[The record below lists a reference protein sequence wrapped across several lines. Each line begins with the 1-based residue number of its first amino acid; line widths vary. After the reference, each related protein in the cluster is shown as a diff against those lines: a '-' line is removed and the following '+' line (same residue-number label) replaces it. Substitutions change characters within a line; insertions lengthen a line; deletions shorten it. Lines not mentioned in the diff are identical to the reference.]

1 MKKKKILK
9 SLGILIILALAI
21 IVIFSIVKYKQTG
34 NQTVS
39 IVTSD
44 KYYINDKVEAVVEI
58 NSSKIIEKGNIKVKL
73 LDSNKKT
80 VKKTTQKVEID
91 DNAMASIS
99 MELPN
104 NLEPGKYY
112 IEIIAKTNLG
122 KDKVKKTINIQNT
135 KDSNITITF
144 DKGIYKPND
153 EVNYRALA
161 TYMDNDKPIEED
173 IKVSIFDGNGNRVY
187 IKEGKTSDYG
197 IISGTFKLAEEVNS
211 GTYTLKLE
219 TKGQEYT
226 KCFNVNPYVAPK
238 YSVELTTDK
247 ANYLVGE
254 TAVVKVKAQYFFG
267 ENVKNASIKA
277 KINENEFIGKT
288 DENGEYSFEYKVE
301 KTGKFSVSAQVI
313 DESNYMIEE
322 NTSFSV
328 GTGKFEIEVLPIYNK
343 LIKGINN
350 DIYIFTKKADG
361 TPVKTYATVT
371 INNIKRQV
379 ITNEKG
385 IGKFTL
391 TANDLENVKYSKENE
406 HYDTDGWKSYEISSA
421 KINISAKDMDENVEE
436 KSFSFEL
443 VNDYKTVI
451 STDSVKYNTGDDI
464 ELRINSSNEKEKI
477 VYVCKNDKVI
487 KMITTSEEKVKLN
500 LGDTYG
506 LIDIYILDNSSTN
519 TREYMY
525 TTTDKISV
533 NNRKTIF
540 IKPNKSLNIS
550 VETDKEEYSPK
561 DIMRIKY

>member
-9 SLGILIILALAI
+9 SLGILIILALS
-21 IVIFSIVKYKQTG
+21 IVLIFSIVKYKQTG

-58 NSSKIIEKGNIKVKL
+58 NSSKIIENGNIKVKL

-80 VKKTTQKVEID
+80 VKKTTKKFEID

-112 IEIIAKTNLG
+112 IEIISKTNLG
-122 KDKVKKTINIQNT
+122 KDKVKKQINIQNA
-135 KDSNITITF
+135 KNSNITITF

-161 TYMDNDKPIEED
+161 TYMDNDEPIEED
-173 IKVSIFDGNGNRVY
+173 VKVSIFDGNGNRVY

-247 ANYLVGE
+247 TNYLVGE

-301 KTGKFSVSAQVI
+301 KTGKISVSAQVI

-328 GTGKFEIEVLPIYNK
+328 GTGKFEIEVLPVYNE

-361 TPVKTYATVT
+361 TPIKTYATVT
-371 INNIKRQV
+371 IDDIKRQV
-379 ITNEKG
+379 ITNENG

-391 TANDLENVKYSKENE
+391 TANDLENVNSINKNLNN
-406 HYDTDGWKSYEISSA
+406 KSYSLKEVILKVST
-421 KINISAKDMDENVEE
+421 KDMEDNLEE
-436 KSFSFEL
+436 KDFSFEL

-451 STDSVKYNTGDDI
+451 STDSVKYNAGDDI

-487 KMITTSEEKVKLN
+487 KMITTSDEKVKLN

-506 LIDIYILDNSSTN
+506 LIDIYILDNSKN
-519 TREYMY
+519 NYNYMY
-525 TTTDKISV
+525 MTDNYNV
-533 NNRKTIF
+533 NKASAVNKRTIF

-550 VETDKEEYSPK
+550 VETDKEEYAPK
-561 DIMRIKY
+561 DTMRIKN